1 MSSGNAVFQPDVSAA
16 AHWRLF
22 RLLPTGIEVLGDA
35 SFEEWGAALS
45 DLTRVQGNI
54 QWWIGD
60 MLAYGEARYGEK
72 YVQAVEA
79 TGYAA
84 QSLMNMVSVAA
95 RIPAEVRKPALSW
108 STHRAVAG
116 LDVDVQRVLLDKAD
130 EQGWSSREMEEAVRV
145 YKRELSAPKQSPSL
159 PARVDGD
166 PAPLPTAGPALTLE
180 PEAEPTATPDVLDEL
195 KHADKRIHE
204 LETLVES
211 LQSDDLHREIRAL
224 HSRLAQLEARL
235 HAEITTA
242 NEAKRQAKYANGV
255 LEKVRKAL
263 GVQKNSEILPAIE
276 ARKAA

>member
-1 MSSGNAVFQPDVSAA
+1 MSAAQLLVSPRACANTHTRNRPLGARSRATPIQRSGMWRWCRPRVGTKPSRSKLTSFTSYGRCSMSSGNAVFQPDVSAA

-95 RIPAEVRKPALSW
+95 RVPAEVRKPAL
-108 STHRAVAG
+108 
-116 LDVDVQRVLLDKAD
+116 
-130 EQGWSSREMEEAVRV
+130 
-145 YKRELSAPKQSPSL
+145 
-159 PARVDGD
+159 
-166 PAPLPTAGPALTLE
+166 
-180 PEAEPTATPDVLDEL
+180 
-195 KHADKRIHE
+195 
-204 LETLVES
+204 
-211 LQSDDLHREIRAL
+211 
-224 HSRLAQLEARL
+224 
-235 HAEITTA
+235 
-242 NEAKRQAKYANGV
+242 
-255 LEKVRKAL
+255 
-263 GVQKNSEILPAIE
+263 
-276 ARKAA
+276 